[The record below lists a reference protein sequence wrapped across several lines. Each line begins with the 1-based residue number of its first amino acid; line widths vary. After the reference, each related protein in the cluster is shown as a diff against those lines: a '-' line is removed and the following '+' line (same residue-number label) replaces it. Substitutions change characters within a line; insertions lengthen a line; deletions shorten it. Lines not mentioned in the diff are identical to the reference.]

1 MGPSSR
7 TASETTC
14 IETAGTISYPRRFS
28 GESEPTAISSNFIS
42 VAQAEGSRLQHP
54 LIDCDR
60 KYITDPPTYHPSPCY
75 RPPFAMSKLP
85 LTSAHPPLG
94 TLIHDNTIQL
104 VEILGS
110 GGYGVVFRGV
120 DLSTKRHR
128 KYAVKCMSKAKGRR
142 STHVREL
149 NYHLQVSG
157 HPGVVEM
164 YGAVED
170 DKFTY
175 FIMEYATSHDLFH
188 QILNESR
195 YLARDETIKDVFL
208 QLVDGVQHCHELGVF
223 HRDLKPENVMCFEG
237 GARVAITDFGLA
249 TSDTSSCEF
258 RTGSVYHMSPECQA
272 GHYRDDAYSP
282 MANDVWSLGIIL
294 LNIVT
299 GRNPWKAA
307 TKDDAVYQN
316 YLQNPSNF
324 FSAVLPVSRPL
335 NNILVQV
342 LNPDWKQ
349 RMTLPEFR
357 SAIMDLSTFY
367 SVNVHFEG
375 NLARYCWEAGINA
388 RTDLVDGPFGPVA
401 KRPVPPSPPKPV
413 SKKPVYSPIHVETKA
428 KLVEVSAPHQRT
440 RPKDPHR
447 TSPSPL
453 AVPEVRTPN
462 APSPYRGAPVSDP
475 APRTDSMVSITLD
488 DHIAATHTQSSQ
500 GTSSPSSSF
509 PKTPRSSPHRV
520 AFPKRREALSTEV
533 HISASYSPQLDPDD
547 PVEYYGLEFCKR
559 LTELPSDGD
568 SDATDDTMLSP
579 SSSQYELHEARES
592 FSWTDSSAENSRS
605 HSASCSSDGR
615 PIIIRYPDIQ
625 TPCPSKPID
634 IVGAR
639 PRPHPSHRHH
649 PLSPRPNHH
658 HPHRSHPPPQPRYLH
673 PPHPAVP
680 RAQAHPSFRH
690 RPTPPPP
697 ALPPRPPNGRA
708 AGLRKVYEG
717 KPPRP
722 PHAGV
727 MPPSP
732 YERKAA
738 IRRPPSSSTSRVVP
752 ENTCEPASTC
762 LVSRHPQFVR
772 LSESRA
778 DNGVELATMTSST
791 TASQEE
797 LKKHRVPL
805 GWRDG
810 CSALLI
816 PLNVCRRKH
825 NFQPWECDHER
836 HTYEK
841 CQYDDYFRRM
851 KELAK
856 QKQAALAED
865 S

>member
-1 MGPSSR
+1 
-7 TASETTC
+7 
-14 IETAGTISYPRRFS
+14 
-28 GESEPTAISSNFIS
+28 
-42 VAQAEGSRLQHP
+42 
-54 LIDCDR
+54 
-60 KYITDPPTYHPSPCY
+60 
-75 RPPFAMSKLP
+75 
-85 LTSAHPPLG
+85 
-94 TLIHDNTIQL
+94 
-104 VEILGS
+104 
-110 GGYGVVFRGV
+110 
-120 DLSTKRHR
+120 
-128 KYAVKCMSKAKGRR
+128 
-142 STHVREL
+142 
-149 NYHLQVSG
+149 
-157 HPGVVEM
+157 M

-428 KLVEVSAPHQRT
+428 KPVEVSAPHQRT
-440 RPKDPHR
+440 KDPHR

-453 AVPEVRTPN
+453 AVPEVRAPN

-615 PIIIRYPDIQ
+615 PIIIR
-625 TPCPSKPID
+625 
-634 IVGAR
+634 
-639 PRPHPSHRHH
+639 
-649 PLSPRPNHH
+649 L
-658 HPHRSHPPPQPRYLH
+658 
-673 PPHPAVP
+673 
-680 RAQAHPSFRH
+680 
-690 RPTPPPP
+690 
-697 ALPPRPPNGRA
+697 
-708 AGLRKVYEG
+708 
-717 KPPRP
+717 
-722 PHAGV
+722 
-727 MPPSP
+727 
-732 YERKAA
+732 
-738 IRRPPSSSTSRVVP
+738 
-752 ENTCEPASTC
+752 
-762 LVSRHPQFVR
+762 SRHPDTLPLKAHRHLWVLVLAHIQAIAITLFLLVPTTITCVDLTLPLNRGIFTRRIRQFPGLKLTRASGKDRRHLPLLFLQGLLMGELQGCGRCMKANLCLLLGSLLGPLMQESCLPRHTSAR
-772 LSESRA
+772 LPRDNDLLDYRLAGRA
-778 DNGVELATMTSST
+778 QEAQGSFGLEGWLLSVSSVWFPWGVDADDTPTSLANPGTRITAILSVASSVVN
-791 TASQEE
+791 EF
-797 LKKHRVPL
+797 LPL
-805 GWRDG
+805 LDDG
-810 CSALLI
+810 IGGLSLLI

-841 CQYDDYFRRM
+841 CQYD
-851 KELAK
+851 E
-856 QKQAALAED
+856 
-865 S
+865 